1 MSDDAPELE
10 SLGLDELR
18 HYRQRLR
25 DEEDRVSY
33 WRRVVHARMDLLTAG
48 RSTDGSISVD
58 ELVRVLGDTGTGA
71 ARTALMRVRAAG
83 PLPDVPDLTEI
94 WVVPRSADDAARQLS
109 ALKHVWISA
118 RLGEMKMA
126 ESHLSAVLS
135 SADGF
140 VKSAIL
146 DVGSCI
152 SNVEPTI
159 ASQPCNAS
167 FIPLTT
173 LCLSHGAKD
182 ALGHTP

>member
-71 ARTALMRVRAAG
+71 AR
-83 PLPDVPDLTEI
+83 
-94 WVVPRSADDAARQLS
+94 
-109 ALKHVWISA
+109 K
-118 RLGEMKMA
+118 
-126 ESHLSAVLS
+126 
-135 SADGF
+135 
-140 VKSAIL
+140 
-146 DVGSCI
+146 
-152 SNVEPTI
+152 
-159 ASQPCNAS
+159 
-167 FIPLTT
+167 
-173 LCLSHGAKD
+173 
-182 ALGHTP
+182 

>member
-71 ARTALMRVRAAG
+71 AE
-83 PLPDVPDLTEI
+83 PLPDVPDLTEV
-94 WVVPRSADDAARQLS
+94 WVAPRSADDAARQLS
-109 ALKHVWISA
+109 ALEHAEQQLTGYRTALFA
-118 RLGEMKMA
+118 RIDAAGVELIRRYRADPTLALSVLG
-126 ESHLSAVLS
+126 
-135 SADGF
+135 
-140 VKSAIL
+140 
-146 DVGSCI
+146 
-152 SNVEPTI
+152 
-159 ASQPCNAS
+159 
-167 FIPLTT
+167 
-173 LCLSHGAKD
+173 
-182 ALGHTP
+182 